1 MEVERIYP
9 TYMHYYQ
16 SYPFQVIF
24 RILPV
29 NWNPVL
35 DVIYPPTHT
44 FFWLISKSSQRS
56 PLNVALRHLPR
67 PSKNEGLY
75 RSLLVENLPCFHTG
89 KGDLWKNVLV
99 KDVLKQNFE
108 GQIFPILSNR
118 SRVWPVNHL
127 YHHHEKF
134 VQGRRMSYILRC
146 TSCASNNGRT
156 KYFRNTGNR
165 WDPHGGSKPWSGLN
179 QAERRHPTVYS
190 QCHPKQS
197 TDLRVTS
204 YI

>member
-1 MEVERIYP
+1 M
-9 TYMHYYQ
+9 
-16 SYPFQVIF
+16 
-24 RILPV
+24 
-29 NWNPVL
+29 L

-56 PLNVALRHLPR
+56 PLNAALRHLPR

-75 RSLLVENLPCFHTG
+75 RSLLVENFPCFHTE
-89 KGDLWKNVLV
+89 KGDLWKNALV

-146 TSCASNNGRT
+146 TTCASKLTDVQSILEIQATDEIHMEDHVVLPETSRT
-156 KYFRNTGNR
+156 MAPN
-165 WDPHGGSKPWSGLN
+165 SLQSM
-179 QAERRHPTVYS
+179 S
-190 QCHPKQS
+190 PKQS
-197 TDLRVTS
+197 TDLLVNS